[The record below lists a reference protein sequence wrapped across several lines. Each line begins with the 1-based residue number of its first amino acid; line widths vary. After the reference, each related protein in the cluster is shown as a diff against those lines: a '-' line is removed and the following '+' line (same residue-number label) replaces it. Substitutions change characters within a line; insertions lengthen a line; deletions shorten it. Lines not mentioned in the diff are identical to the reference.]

1 MRVREVNRY
10 DDAFRE
16 GALALLQRSQRS
28 IPAVAADLGVPVAT
42 LRHWYNLG
50 MTRSRKPKPALPVSS
65 PPSPTL
71 PNETLQQ
78 KIARLEREN
87 EELRKANAELEMD
100 RAILKKAAAFF
111 AKESE

>member
-16 GALALLQRSQRS
+16 GALGLLARTGRS
-28 IPAVAADLGVPVAT
+28 IPAVAADLGIPVAT
-42 LRHWYNLG
+42 LRHWYNVG
-50 MTRSRKPKPALPVSS
+50 MARSRKPKHVLPTPSS
-65 PPSPTL
+65 STSAP

-78 KIARLEREN
+78 KVARLEREN
-87 EELRKANAELEMD
+87 EELRRANAELEMD